1 MKINI
6 PCLYYMKAG
15 FQPMDN
21 ENTDITLQRLG
32 FEEGELEMF
41 FGMHDNV
48 SPEELIQRYLEI
60 SREDPFNLG
69 WQSVRNAINAPNETG
84 VFKSNGVEY
93 IKHDIAKDALNS
105 FDNFDSYDSS
115 DDMQEGGYKRRKSK
129 TRTRKTKRRK
139 SKKPRRIRRRR
150 THKKGSKR
158 RTTRRVYR
166 MRGG

>member
-1 MKINI
+1 
-6 PCLYYMKAG
+6 MKAG
-15 FQPMDN
+15 FQQMDIDN
-21 ENTDITLQRLG
+21 TENADIILQQLG

-41 FGMHDNV
+41 FGMHDYV
-48 SPEELIQRYLEI
+48 SPEDLIQRYLEI
-60 SREDPFNLG
+60 SRAAPYNLG
-69 WQSVRNAINAPNETG
+69 WQSVRNATNAPNGTG

-150 THKKGSKR
+150 TR
-158 RTTRRVYR
+158 RH
-166 MRGG
+166 